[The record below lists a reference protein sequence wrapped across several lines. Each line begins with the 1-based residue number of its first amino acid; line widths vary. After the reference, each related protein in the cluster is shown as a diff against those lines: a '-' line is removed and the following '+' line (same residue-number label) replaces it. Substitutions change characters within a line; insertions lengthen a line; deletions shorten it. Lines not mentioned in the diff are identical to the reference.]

1 MRLSHY
7 LFITIICIVMI
18 LFASISNNTPV
29 EPKTTEED
37 ESLSFDIDTTFKLP
51 IQYLDEDTL
60 FTLND
65 VVAYDLELKPNS
77 TPEQTVTMYEHL
89 FKPKHAFARQTIP
102 LWQQQYTTDVVYL
115 NDTKQVLS
123 KFDTYNNAI
132 SNQVYNLEC
141 DKIKNIW
148 KSIKMDSYFLEKY
161 NYMDWEMLKPFNESS
176 SFLQILSVIHILSPV
191 ISFALPILFLIL
203 PFILLKIQGIPINMN
218 VYISTLQSVAKN
230 HFIGKAI
237 SSIIDMSWD
246 KIVYMLVM
254 LGLYVFQIYQNI
266 ILCKRFYSNIV
277 KVNDELYELRNYIDD
292 TIHSM
297 ELFSKC
303 YTNCKSY
310 NDFHNTC
317 NEQLVTLKQ
326 MKHDLD
332 DIYPFEHSLTK
343 FKTIGYMLQCYYK
356 LHSNS
361 KYEDCIRYSVGYH
374 GYIDNLSGV
383 SSNIR
388 LGTISYATFDNT
400 NTCKFKQL
408 YYPGLSNDEAIKND
422 CDFTKNM
429 IISSPNKS
437 GKTTVLKSTALNI
450 IFSQQIACGFYKSAT
465 LTPYTHIHS
474 YLNIPDTSGRDSLF
488 QAESRRC
495 KEIIDNIKQFNDN
508 KFRHFCMFDELY
520 SGTNPVEASKAGY
533 AFLEYLQQYSNVNFV
548 LTTHYLSICKKFKTS
563 PNVQNYKMV
572 VLVNEDGTFKYTYKI
587 KKGISNL
594 KGGVRV
600 LKDMDYPQHIINTIE
615 RIKK

>member
-1 MRLSHY
+1 
-7 LFITIICIVMI
+7 MI

-29 EPKTTEED
+29 EPKTAEDD

-77 TPEQTVTMYEHL
+77 TPEQSVTMYEHL

-102 LWQQQYTTDVVYL
+102 LWQQQYTTDMLYL

-132 SNQVYNLEC
+132 SNQAYNLDC
-141 DKIKNIW
+141 DKIKMIW

-218 VYISTLQSVAKN
+218 VYISTLQNVAKN

-237 SSIIDMSWD
+237 SSITDMSWD
-246 KIVYMLVM
+246 KIVYLLVM

-277 KVNDELYELRNYIDD
+277 KVNDELFELRNYIDY

-297 ELFSKC
+297 EMFSQC

-326 MKHDLD
+326 IKHDLD
-332 DIYPFEHSLTK
+332 DIYPFERSLTK

-361 KYEDCIRYSVGYH
+361 KYEDSIRYSVGYH

-388 LGTISYATFDNT
+388 LGIVSYATFDNT

-495 KEIIDNIKQFNDN
+495 KEIIDNIKQFNDI

-563 PNVQNYKMV
+563 PTVQNYKMV